1 MGRARNQASH
11 SQRLQ
16 QEAADQLQ
24 HASLQTSLAHRERLQ
39 QTEGLQ
45 AHCNAIRQTGTKLLV
60 FRLSGCQPRMVD
72 LMSLDPNS
80 NFNIS
85 RFPRRGLSNMLT
97 SVGGTRTKS
106 GLSAAADLTG
116 AMGLFG

>member
-11 SQRLQ
+11 SQPLQ
-16 QEAADQLQ
+16 QEAAVQLQ
-24 HASLQTSLAHRERLQ
+24 QASLQTSLAHRERLQ

-72 LMSLDPNS
+72 LMSLDPS
-80 NFNIS
+80 YS
-85 RFPRRGLSNMLT
+85 VSSKTDCTLAKAPRRSFL
-97 SVGGTRTKS
+97 
-106 GLSAAADLTG
+106 
-116 AMGLFG
+116 